1 MSFIIIAI
9 DGPSGVGK
17 STIARKLATEISCVY
32 VDTGAMFR
40 CLALSWG
47 KQGCPESDYSLKKLG
62 DETRIYFEDG
72 KTFCDEVDVTDEIRS
87 EDISSLA
94 SKISLFPSIREV
106 MKKKQRALVKEECE
120 AGNYKGAVL
129 EGRDIGTV
137 IFPFA
142 DQKFYIDAS
151 PEVRAERRHL
161 QLQKQKFDSDFQ
173 VILSSI
179 LERDRQDKNR
189 ILAPLRAAEDAK
201 ILDTDNMNIDE
212 VMKYLLESIN
222 LSKKCE

>member
-1 MSFIIIAI
+1 MGFIIIAI

-17 STIARKLATEISCVY
+17 STIAQKLAAELSCVY

-47 KQGCPESDYSLKKLG
+47 KKGCPESDLSLKKLV
-62 DETRIYFEDG
+62 EQTRIYFEDG
-72 KTFCDEVDVTDEIRS
+72 KTFCDEVDVTNEIRS

-106 MKKKQRALVKEECE
+106 MKQKQRALVKEECE

-129 EGRDIGTV
+129 EGRDIGTIV
-137 IFPFA
+137 FPFA

-151 PEVRAERRHL
+151 PEIRAERRHL
-161 QLQKQKFDSDFQ
+161 QLRKQDVDSDFQ

-179 LERDRQDKNR
+179 LKRDHQDKNR
-189 ILAPLRAAEDAK
+189 SLAPLKAAEDAK
-201 ILDTDNMNIDE
+201 IIDTGNMNIHE
-212 VMKYLLESIN
+212 VMKHLLESIDR
-222 LSKKCE
+222 SKIYE